1 MKNAKQETMD
11 NRIIRVI
18 VDTNLWI
25 SFLIGK
31 RLNCLLELLD
41 NPWFTLV
48 STPILN
54 EEISRVV
61 RRPKLKKYFPEES
74 VLQLEKW
81 MEKNAE
87 MHELDAITPRCR
99 DPKDDYLLE
108 LAIKSKATFLVS
120 GDKDLLEIGQVDGC
134 RIMTFTE
141 FEAEWS

>member
-54 EEISRVV
+54 EKISRVV
-61 RRPKLKKYFPEES
+61 RRPKLKHYFPEES

-87 MHELDAITPRCR
+87 MHELDTITPRCR
-99 DPKDDYLLE
+99 GPKDDYLLE

-120 GDKDLLEIGQVDGC
+120 SDKDLLEIGQVDGC

>member
-48 STPILN
+48 STSILN